1 MRKTVL
7 SGVVAWSLRSLLIFA
22 LLLLV
27 AQSHSQDPTDL
38 RSRELE
44 MRVGGR
50 ASRPSQPVSPIALTA
65 SVSAHDLSVP
75 AKARKEFEKGR
86 KFLLESHRSSD
97 SIAFFRKAIEIAPL
111 YSEAHFL
118 LGVAYIDL
126 GRFSDAEAPL
136 MKATSI
142 NDKNGP
148 AYLALGYCLIE
159 QRKYGESEAPL
170 VRGVESDPDSSLGHY
185 DLART
190 YYALNRFGEA
200 EEHVRKAISL
210 TPEVAAMH
218 ALLANLLLRTDQAGA
233 LLEFEETLRLE
244 PGLTQI
250 LDVITQLKANSSP
263 LIADGPDE

>member
-1 MRKTVL
+1 MRERVRSRVITEALRALLVL
-7 SGVVAWSLRSLLIFA
+7 S
-22 LLLLV
+22 LLV
-27 AQSHSQDPTDL
+27 IVAEDQAQDPTDIG
-38 RSRELE
+38 SREHQ
-44 MRVGGR
+44 MRIAGR
-50 ASRPSQPVSPIALTA
+50 DSRPAHSVSPIPSAA
-65 SVSAHDLSVP
+65 AVSAHDLNVP
-75 AKARKEFEKGR
+75 PKARKEFEKGR
-86 KFLLESHRSSD
+86 KLLLESRRSSE
-97 SIAFFRKAIEIAPL
+97 SIAFLRKAIDIAPL

-126 GRFSDAEAPL
+126 SRFSEAETSLA
-136 MKATSI
+136 KATSI
-142 NDKNGP
+142 NEKNGS
-148 AYLALGYCLIE
+148 ANLALGYCLIE
-159 QRKYGESEAPL
+159 ERKYGQSEAPL
-170 VRGVESDPDSSLGHY
+170 VRGVESNPDSSLGHY

-250 LDVITQLKANSSP
+250 RDVITELKANSSP